1 METALVLQFALT
13 AGLFSLMPGADW
25 AYAITAGLRARSI
38 VPPILGLA
46 SGYVLVVSV
55 IAVGVGS
62 LVASSPNILTVL
74 TVAGASYILWLGVT
88 TLLGLKSADGTLVTV
103 DTGTGGAAGTA
114 TAAPTARTGREGLH
128 QYLHGMGVSSINPKG
143 LMLLLAL
150 LPQFLTDG
158 GWASGIQMALLGGIF
173 ILEILVV
180 YSGVAMTAR
189 SLLRS
194 RPRLS
199 LVVSGASGVFLTVF
213 GVWLLLEQLGPLV

>member
-25 AYAITAGLRARSI
+25 AYAITAGLRSRSI

-46 SGYVLVVSV
+46 SGYVVVVSF
-55 IAVGVGS
+55 IAVGVGAV
-62 LVASSPNILTVL
+62 VASSPGILTAL
-74 TVAGASYILWLGVT
+74 TVVGACYILWLGVS
-88 TLLGLKSADGTLVTV
+88 TLLGVKSGDGTLVAV
-103 DTGTGGAAGTA
+103 TGTESAD
-114 TAAPTARTGREGLH
+114 RSDSLQ
-128 QYLHGMGVSSINPKG
+128 QYLHGMGVSGINPKG

-150 LPQFLTDG
+150 LPQFLTEG
-158 GWASGIQMALLGGIF
+158 GWASGVQILLLGGIF

-180 YSGVAMTAR
+180 YSGVAVAAR

-199 LVVSGASGVFLTVF
+199 MVVSVASGLFLTVF
-213 GVWLLLEQLGPLV
+213 GTWLLLDALVG